1 MEKIA
6 IDTEFI
12 KLDSLLKF
20 AAAVGA
26 GGEAKFVINEGLV
39 FVNGEVCTQRGKK
52 LRQTICEKLHFSTLE
67 YQTLE
72 GILEAIDLPECDVC
86 TYCWNGKE

>member
-20 AAAVGA
+20 AAAVGT

-39 FVNGEVCTQRGKK
+39 FVNGGVCTQRGKK
-52 LRQTICEKLHFSTLE
+52 LRPGDTVTFMGNTWLVSQE
-67 YQTLE
+67 
-72 GILEAIDLPECDVC
+72 DV
-86 TYCWNGKE
+86 

>member
-20 AAAVGA
+20 AAAVGT

-52 LRQTICEKLHFSTLE
+52 LRPGDTVGFLGNVWAVSQE
-67 YQTLE
+67 
-72 GILEAIDLPECDVC
+72 EA
-86 TYCWNGKE
+86 

>member
-1 MEKIA
+1 MKLLFTDGTTKKVDLDKA
-6 IDTEFI
+6 VYMDGTTER
-12 KLDSLLKF
+12 
-20 AAAVGA
+20 
-26 GGEAKFVINEGLV
+26 GG
-39 FVNGEVCTQRGKK
+39 K
-52 LRQTICEKLHFSTLE
+52 LRETICEKLHFTSLE